1 MAHRIGLLGFG
12 CVGGGVWDI
21 LNHEAD
27 RIAELCGDR
36 VEVARIG
43 VRDLGR
49 PRTAPRELFT
59 DDCLSICTDPSLA
72 AVIEVTGG
80 VDPTWSWLEAAIRS
94 GKPVV
99 TANKEL
105 LAKRWGELMAL
116 GGKVRYEAAVCAGV
130 PVIQTLREALA
141 TDSVESILGVMN
153 GTTNYILTRMEREG
167 LGFDE
172 ILADAQRL
180 GYAEADP
187 TSDVDGWDAAY
198 KLRILSRLAGDRHAG
213 DWQCQGIRTIQ
224 LEDLEAARALGYR
237 IKLLA
242 QWPPA
247 RVEPT
252 LIPLDHP
259 LAALEGTENG
269 VSLGAK
275 YAGRLTITG
284 RGAGANPTAAG
295 VVADLICLLRGEH
308 RDLPQR
314 SGTVGASGPTQD
326 FWFLRTEPG
335 LWPQAE
341 TFVRE
346 SGVTIVR
353 TLQDV
358 GAGIL
363 SGGGRSQLE
372 RCPGAKQVLA
382 VRNEKHD

>member
-1 MAHRIGLLGFG
+1 MVHRIGLLGFG

-27 RIAELCGDR
+27 RIAEICGDR
-36 VEVARIG
+36 VEIARIG

-49 PRTAPRELFT
+49 PRSAPQELFS

-80 VDPTWSWLEAAIRS
+80 VEPTWSWLEAAIRA

-105 LAKRWGELMAL
+105 LAKRWEELMSL
-116 GGKVRYEAAVCAGV
+116 GGKVRFEAAVCAGV

-198 KLRILSRLAGDRHAG
+198 KLRILSRLAGDCASG
-213 DWQCQGIRTIQ
+213 AWQCNGIRSIQ

-269 VSLGAK
+269 VSFVAK
-275 YAGRLTITG
+275 NAGRLTITG
-284 RGAGANPTAAG
+284 RGAGAHPTAAG
-295 VVADLICLLRGEH
+295 VVADLVCLLRGEH
-308 RDLPQR
+308 RDLPLR
-314 SGTVGASGPTQD
+314 SGEVGAGEHGQD

-341 TFVRE
+341 TFCRE
-346 SGVTIVR
+346 AGVSIVR
-353 TLQDV
+353 AVPEL

-363 SGGGRSQLE
+363 VGCERSRLE
-372 RCPGAKQVLA
+372 QCPGAKQVLA

>member
-12 CVGGGVWDI
+12 CVGGGVWEI
-21 LNHEAD
+21 LSQEAE
-27 RIAELCGDR
+27 RIADLCGDR
-36 VEVARIG
+36 VEIARIG

-59 DDCLSICTDPSLA
+59 DDCPSICTDPSLA

-105 LAKRWGELMAL
+105 LAKRWDELMAL

-141 TDSVESILGVMN
+141 ADSVGSILGVMN

-172 ILADAQRL
+172 ILADAQQL

-198 KLRILSRLAGDRHAG
+198 KLRILSRLAGDASSG
-213 DWQCQGIRTIQ
+213 EWQCHGIRGIQ
-224 LEDLEAARALGYR
+224 LEDLVAAKRLGYR

-252 LIPLDHP
+252 LLPLDHP

-269 VSLGAK
+269 VSFGTK

-284 RGAGANPTAAG
+284 RGAGAHPTAAG
-295 VVADLICLLRGEH
+295 VVADLVCLLRGEH
-308 RDLPQR
+308 RDLPLR
-314 SGTVGASGPTQD
+314 SGEVGASGHGQE
-326 FWFLRTEPG
+326 FWFLRTESG

-341 TFVRE
+341 TFCRE
-346 SGVTIVR
+346 AGVSIVR
-353 TLQDV
+353 AIPEL

-363 SGGGRSQLE
+363 VGGERSRLDQW
-372 RCPGAKQVLA
+372 PGAKQVLA
-382 VRNEKHD
+382 VRYEKHD